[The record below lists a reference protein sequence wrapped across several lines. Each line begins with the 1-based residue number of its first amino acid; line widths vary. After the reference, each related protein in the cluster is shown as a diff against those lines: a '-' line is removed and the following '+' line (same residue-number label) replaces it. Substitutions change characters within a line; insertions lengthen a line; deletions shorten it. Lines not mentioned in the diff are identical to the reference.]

1 MARKGEF
8 PVLQEQPG
16 QVRPQPSS
24 VSQIPTLSTSFIFI
38 CVLQGGRGRGV
49 LYAVS
54 ETERLGL
61 YFFFVL
67 FAFYFINLSL
77 DALLLSLYLRIE
89 ASQEASLPRKQILI
103 KNKSVF
109 HTHQKIS

>member
-1 MARKGEF
+1 MLYQRLKGW
-8 PVLQEQPG
+8 
-16 QVRPQPSS
+16 
-24 VSQIPTLSTSFIFI
+24 VSI
-38 CVLQGGRGRGV
+38 
-49 LYAVS
+49 
-54 ETERLGL
+54 
-61 YFFFVL
+61 FFFVL

-109 HTHQKIS
+109 HTHHKIS

>member
-1 MARKGEF
+1 M
-8 PVLQEQPG
+8 
-16 QVRPQPSS
+16 
-24 VSQIPTLSTSFIFI
+24 
-38 CVLQGGRGRGV
+38 CLQGGRGRGV

-61 YFFFVL
+61 YFFFLVL
-67 FAFYFINLSL
+67 FAFYFVNLSL

-103 KNKSVF
+103 KNKSVLR
-109 HTHQKIS
+109 THQKIS